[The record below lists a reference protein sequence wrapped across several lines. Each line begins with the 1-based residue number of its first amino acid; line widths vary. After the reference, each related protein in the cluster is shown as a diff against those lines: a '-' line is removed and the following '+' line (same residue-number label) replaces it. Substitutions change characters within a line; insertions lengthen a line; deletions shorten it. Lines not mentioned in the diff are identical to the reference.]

1 MSARAVGSRT
11 WQVRLLVQEVPV
23 TRELQQLALVCS
35 AGISSVWVLTARLF
49 NHWDLLDTGL
59 HCVKSVRRLE

>member
-23 TRELQQLALVCS
+23 TRELQQLVPACS
-35 AGISSVWVLTARLF
+35 AGISSVWVLAARLLD
-49 NHWDLLDTGL
+49 HWDLLAWV
-59 HCVKSVRRLE
+59 CVVLNL